1 MKVSR
6 REHDEFARELLQ
18 IQNGFRD
25 AEHQLYAVQ
34 SELLKIS
41 RRLSDMEANL
51 RAHLDALRERL
62 EC

>member
-6 REHDEFARELLQ
+6 REHDEFARKLLQ

-25 AEHQLYAVQ
+25 AEHQLDEVQ

-51 RAHLDALRERL
+51 RANLDALRERF